1 MKNHEFQR
9 DLNHQKTNFNH
20 WGSGFWE
27 VQVSRDGTDMSLLGC
42 AAWLGIL
49 DIFVLLVEVISLS
62 LFLLWRKYSLAMG
75 VAVHLPSSSPQS
87 QVIPIRSRHPKT
99 WLAAL
104 ITTIICNSF
113 WTPVTIYDR
122 FFKSAQ
128 SISICLLT
136 KENLFQQNPKWTI
149 TYEVLKQNMKQWV
162 SLVCL
167 YQHRAFLTDLIL
179 LSIRQE
185 SHHQQ
190 IVPTE
195 STVLNKGWYNLK
207 GTERTSGSLFP
218 FSGLSSAPPEEGLW
232 FFVALLFVCR
242 SSECCQGLGIS
253 AKNSFWQLL
262 YSFSICKLL
271 NKLRIETEKRIRS
284 SAVIWHDILSLFL
297 MTCPLTFFYNVSDF

>member
-20 WGSGFWE
+20 WGSGSWE

-75 VAVHLPSSSPQS
+75 VAVHLPSSSPQP
-87 QVIPIRSRHPKT
+87 QVISIRSRHPKT

-149 TYEVLKQNMKQWV
+149 TYEVRTCFWNRTWNNGSPWFV
-162 SLVCL
+162 
-167 YQHRAFLTDLIL
+167 YIN
-179 LSIRQE
+179 
-185 SHHQQ
+185 
-190 IVPTE
+190 TE
-195 STVLNKGWYNLK
+195 LFW
-207 GTERTSGSLFP
+207 RT
-218 FSGLSSAPPEEGLW
+218 
-232 FFVALLFVCR
+232 
-242 SSECCQGLGIS
+242 
-253 AKNSFWQLL
+253 
-262 YSFSICKLL
+262 
-271 NKLRIETEKRIRS
+271 
-284 SAVIWHDILSLFL
+284 
-297 MTCPLTFFYNVSDF
+297 